1 MQEHHTKH
9 YAESEMKQIE
19 ISHEAHKALKLE
31 AADRDM
37 PMKSLATDILE
48 DWLDSNRPGWNPNR
62 KDKEGEGDQEGEV
75 GLNGQI

>member
-9 YAESEMKQIE
+9 YAESDMKQIE
-19 ISHEAHKALKLE
+19 ISHEAHKVLKLE

-48 DWLDSNRPGWNPNR
+48 DWLDSNRPGWKGKKTEENS
-62 KDKEGEGDQEGEV
+62 EWTGEERRG
-75 GLNGQI
+75 